1 MTYWLVLVV
10 VGLGAGTVI
19 DSPRVPIP
27 VSTQLLHVGNFASQN
42 DCMAAAAEATKANG
56 TGSPGASYRL
66 LCIRASNTNTVP
78 PKDTSP

>member
-27 VSTQLLHVGNFASQN
+27 VSTQLLHVGNFASQ
-42 DCMAAAAEATKANG
+42 DECTAAAAEAAKANG
-56 TGSPGASYRL
+56 SGSPGASYRL
-66 LCIRASNTNTVP
+66 LCIRASDSKIAP
-78 PKDTSP
+78 PN

>member
-19 DSPRVPIP
+19 DLPRVPIP
-27 VSTQLLHVGNFASQN
+27 VSTQLLHVGTFTSQT
-42 DCMAAAAEATKANG
+42 DCLAAVTEAVKANG

-66 LCIRASNTNTVP
+66 LCIRASNSKNAAP
-78 PKDTSP
+78 N

>member
-27 VSTQLLHVGNFASQN
+27 VSTQLLHVGNFASQS
-42 DCMAAAAEATKANG
+42 DCTTAVAEAAKVNG

-66 LCIRASNTNTVP
+66 LCIRASDSKIAP
-78 PKDTSP
+78 PN